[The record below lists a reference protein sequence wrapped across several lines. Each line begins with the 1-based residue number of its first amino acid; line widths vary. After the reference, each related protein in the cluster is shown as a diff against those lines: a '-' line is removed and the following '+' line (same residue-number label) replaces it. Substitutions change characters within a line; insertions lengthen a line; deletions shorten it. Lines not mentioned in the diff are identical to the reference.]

1 MKNIQKSDITNRKK
15 YLFLLK
21 KKANLVKACQ
31 IKDDFKIYKE
41 GKGFF
46 AQGKAGDYLVLGPL
60 KGFYI
65 IGQETF
71 EKYYGPFHVFETK
84 DNVISFREYQIK
96 KNEDDL
102 E

>member
-1 MKNIQKSDITNRKK
+1 MRIIFEDDIENRDFE
-15 YLFLLK
+15 YFVK